1 MTVYVTGD
9 THGRF
14 DHLYNLQ
21 QDDFFKKE
29 DILIILGDS
38 GINYYCHQ
46 IYKDTGKP
54 VKQIPLQEPELNE
67 NIIYKEEG
75 TAKTIKKTLK
85 QILPCTIFCIHGN
98 HEARANKVKGYK
110 EKEWHGGTVYYQSGY
125 ENILFA
131 KDGEIYDF
139 EGRKYIVIGGA
150 YSIDK
155 EYRLFCGANWFPDEQ
170 PSKDIKATVEKNL
183 DKNGW
188 NIHGVLSHTCPY
200 TYEPR
205 ELFLSGVD
213 QSKVDDSTE
222 RWLDTIE
229 EKLTYDVWYFGHY
242 HGEKS
247 TYIEKN
253 RKQSVLQM
261 LYYDVEKLS

>member
-1 MTVYVTGD
+1 M
-9 THGRF
+9 
-14 DHLYNLQ
+14 
-21 QDDFFKKE
+21 
-29 DILIILGDS
+29 
-38 GINYYCHQ
+38 
-46 IYKDTGKP
+46 
-54 VKQIPLQEPELNE
+54 
-67 NIIYKEEG
+67 
-75 TAKTIKKTLK
+75 
-85 QILPCTIFCIHGN
+85 
-98 HEARANKVKGYK
+98 KGYK
-110 EKEWHGGTVYYQSGY
+110 EKEWHGGTVYYQPGY

-188 NIHGVLSHTCPY
+188 DIHGVLSHTCPY

-213 QSKVDDSTE
+213 QSKVDNSTE

-247 TYIEKN
+247 IYIEKN
-253 RKQSVLQM
+253 GRQSVLQM
-261 LYYDVEKLS
+261 LYYDVKKLS

>member
-21 QDDFFKKE
+21 KDDFFKKE

-54 VKQIPLQEPELNE
+54 VKQILLQEPELNE

-110 EKEWHGGTVYYQSGY
+110 EKEWNGGMVYYQPGF
-125 ENILFA
+125 ENLLFA
-131 KDGEIYDF
+131 KDGEIYDI
-139 EGRKYIVIGGA
+139 EGKKYIAIGGA
-150 YSIDK
+150 YSVDK
-155 EYRLFCGANWFPDEQ
+155 EYRILLRYNWFPDEQ
-170 PSKDIKATVEKNL
+170 PSDESKERVEKKLEENNW
-183 DKNGW
+183 K
-188 NIHGVLSHTCPY
+188 IHGVLSHTCPY
-200 TYEPR
+200 NYEPR
-205 ELFLSGVD
+205 ELFLAQVD
-213 QSKVDDSTE
+213 QSKVDESTE
-222 RWLDTIE
+222 RWLQTIDDR
-229 EKLTYDVWYFGHY
+229 LDYNVWYFGHF
-242 HGEKS
+242 HGYKQIDTSTDTRKS
-247 TYIEKN
+247 TMT
-253 RKQSVLQM
+253 M
-261 LYYDVEKLS
+261 LFHEMETAF